1 MPDWSDMMRQA
12 QGLKARFEEMQ
23 KEIAE
28 LECTGEAGG
37 GIVRVTLSG
46 QFEARRVQIAPE
58 AMDDR
63 EMLED
68 LVAAA
73 MNDAARRVRET
84 IQERFSGLA
93 GGMGGMLPPG
103 MLPGA

>member
-12 QGLKARFEEMQ
+12 QGLKERFEQMQ
-23 KEIAE
+23 TEIAR

-37 GIVRVTLSG
+37 GIVRVTLTG
-46 QFEARRVQIAPE
+46 QFEVRRVNIDSE
-58 AMDDR
+58 AMNDR
-63 EMLED
+63 DMLED

-84 IQERFSGLA
+84 IQERFSGMA
-93 GGMGGMLPPG
+93 GGMMPG

>member
-1 MPDWSDMMRQA
+1 MPDWSDMMHQA
-12 QGLKARFEEMQ
+12 QGLKARFEDMQ
-23 KEIAE
+23 KEIAQ

-37 GIVRVTLSG
+37 GVVRVTLSG
-46 QFEARRVQIAPE
+46 GFETRGIRIAPE
-58 AMDDR
+58 AMEDR

-68 LVAAA
+68 LLAAA

-93 GGMGGMLPPG
+93 GGMLPPG